1 MTAEQR
7 EQMLRNRLLAE
18 ERRAARIKKAQE
30 MKLKFQERLVN
41 SQTVNSQSV
50 DVPEE
55 AVEARPDNENV
66 EMHSRTNADLNE
78 RSLDLLKEQ
87 TEEKGSLEDTEFEGM
102 VVEDH
107 TEIFVEKKVE
117 PCEVSENKVSSFYES
132 ETAFEEVQPALGT
145 PQS

>member
-87 TEEKGSLEDTEFEGM
+87 TEEKDSLEDTEFEGM
-102 VVEDH
+102 VFEDH
-107 TEIFVEKKVE
+107 TEILLEKEVES
-117 PCEVSENKVSSFYES
+117 CEVSENKVSSFHES
-132 ETAFEEVQPALGT
+132 ETAFEEIQPALET

>member
-55 AVEARPDNENV
+55 AVEARPNNENV
-66 EMHSRTNADLNE
+66 EMHSRTNVDLNE

-87 TEEKGSLEDTEFEGM
+87 TEEKDSLEDTEFEGM

-107 TEIFVEKKVE
+107 TEICFEKEVE
-117 PCEVSENKVSSFYES
+117 PCEVSENKVSSFHES

>member
-30 MKLKFQERLVN
+30 MKLKFQERLLN

-50 DVPEE
+50 ELPEQ
-55 AVEARPDNENV
+55 AVETQQENENM

-78 RSLDLLKEQ
+78 RSLDIGKKQ
-87 TEEKGSLEDTEFEGM
+87 TEQKDSLEDAEFEEM
-102 VVEDH
+102 LVEDH
-107 TEIFVEKKVE
+107 TDNFVKKEVESCEVGEKKD
-117 PCEVSENKVSSFYES
+117 SSFHES
-132 ETAFEEVQPALGT
+132 ETA
-145 PQS
+145 

>member
-107 TEIFVEKKVE
+107 TEIFVEKEVE
-117 PCEVSENKVSSFYES
+117 SCEVSENKVSSFHES
-132 ETAFEEVQPALGT
+132 ETAFEEVQPALET